1 LARVIPYLPKGYKDS
16 AKFAT
21 QFKNL
26 AAELASIQQSNGLW
40 TSDLIHPTN
49 YPQKETSG
57 SAFFCYGLAWGINSG
72 LLDRTKYEPV
82 VRNAWTGLVGCL
94 NANGSLGWVQGPD
107 SKPGPTSASGNQP
120 YAEGAFMLAG
130 AEIYKMYRTDAVA
143 SPEAASNV
151 STYSAN
157 QKNVVALRGETIPVP
172 DGARSFDVY
181 TMQGTRIL
189 SGRLDSG
196 SDRILQLSSRD
207 FGNIAGSRIVRFNF

>member
-1 LARVIPYLPKGYKDS
+1 
-16 AKFAT
+16 
-21 QFKNL
+21 
-26 AAELASIQQSNGLW
+26 
-40 TSDLIHPTN
+40 
-49 YPQKETSG
+49 
-57 SAFFCYGLAWGINSG
+57 
-72 LLDRTKYEPV
+72 
-82 VRNAWTGLVGCL
+82 
-94 NANGSLGWVQGPD
+94 LGWVQGPD